1 VTVLSLASGCVER
14 ASNVTQ
20 PPATPTT
27 GDADVASNVA
37 PLRVPFEVRDG
48 GEVVVSYRAPLRPCD
63 DACLRNRGGSM
74 LRLLRLAHRMPDR
87 MRRVLQAMDMP
98 YARLW
103 MAWLARHEGD
113 EADART
119 YLAEALEALRRDPAR
134 AQALD
139 ASLARVALSPSAAT
153 LDEQLAAAMRA
164 QLDHW
169 VALDPALGAEAS
181 RVLPCAVLARAGAP
195 SSRAFRPRTSA
206 DAEAARVVVRCGE
219 AAIDALRDE
228 AQRSVVRA
236 AVDLSSRSIAAIAP
250 ADPAAVELLRARL
263 LEPFFVSRFAV
274 EITDDAAVTRAARAA
289 PARAALASWTR
300 ARGASL
306 TVITAGY
313 CASARSTEPALTDA
327 QCAARVKNAV
337 NSATK
342 WWLESS
348 ASVAVVEGR
357 NRSGPPCLDRP
368 AGSASEVP
376 TETQWTHGQRASL
389 RPLRDGASRSGH
401 GVRLAYIETRFA
413 LMIERRVHRSSA
425 RIEILRSRALRRPGG
440 RRARFATL
448 RRAKARGLP
457 SGRVFIAFCS
467 AFRW

>member
-1 VTVLSLASGCVER
+1 MTVLSLASGCVER

-20 PPATPTT
+20 PPATASTA
-27 GDADVASNVA
+27 DAAVASNVA

-134 AQALD
+134 AHALD
-139 ASLARVALSPSAAT
+139 AALARVSLSPAAAT

-228 AQRSVVRA
+228 AQRAVVRA
-236 AVDLSSRSIAAIAP
+236 AVEQTSRSITAMAAS
-250 ADPAAVELLRARL
+250 DPAAVELLRARL

-274 EITDDAAVTRAARAA
+274 ESIDDAALSRAARSPA
-289 PARAALASWTR
+289 ARAALAPWLRT
-300 ARGASL
+300 RGASL

-313 CASARSTEPALTDA
+313 CAHARPVEPTLTDA
-327 QCAARVKNAV
+327 QCAARARNVV
-337 NSATK
+337 NSAAK
-342 WWLESS
+342 WWVESS
-348 ASVAVVEGR
+348 VNVAIGEG
-357 NRSGPPCLDRP
+357 
-368 AGSASEVP
+368 
-376 TETQWTHGQRASL
+376 H
-389 RPLRDGASRSGH
+389 RD
-401 GVRLAYIETRFA
+401 L
-413 LMIERRVHRSSA
+413 
-425 RIEILRSRALRRPGG
+425 
-440 RRARFATL
+440 
-448 RRAKARGLP
+448 
-457 SGRVFIAFCS
+457 
-467 AFRW
+467 